1 MKFIPMYQYHL
12 TVILALLVFTG
23 CRQNNENRQATDR
36 KVPVEIFEVYPV
48 EYRQPVRVSGMLAA
62 RKEMKLSFKTGG
74 LIQKIYVNEGESVK
88 EGRVLAALD
97 LSEIKAQ
104 VRQAEVGVEKA
115 ARDLERAENL
125 YLDSVATL
133 EQFQNARSA
142 YELALSKKQIADFN
156 LRHSRIRAPSDG
168 KVQKILMEANE
179 ITGPGHPVLL
189 FASTAGDWVVRVPLT
204 DKDVVELSPGDSAN
218 VTMDAFPGTQF
229 PAEVSE
235 LGAIADPVTGTYEAE
250 LLILR
255 GEPRFRTGYMV
266 RAEIFPQETVRGL
279 YVPMQALLDAS
290 DNRAYIYLVREDR
303 AIRQEI
309 RIGNISKDGVIV
321 LEGLDPGDWVVT
333 GGNRYLDQDTRIEVV
348 NTDRP

>member
-1 MKFIPMYQYHL
+1 MNQYHL
-12 TVILALLVFTG
+12 TVMLAVLLYSG
-23 CRQNNENRQATDR
+23 CRQNNKQEETSDR
-36 KVPVEIFEVYPV
+36 KVPVEVFEVYSV

-88 EGRVLAALD
+88 EGQMMASLD

-115 ARDLERAENL
+115 ARDLERVENL

-133 EQFQNARSA
+133 EQYQNARSA

-156 LRHSRIRAPSDG
+156 FSHSRIRAPSDG
-168 KVQKILMEANE
+168 KVQKILMEVNE

-189 FASTAGDWVVRVPLT
+189 FACTAGDWVVRVALT
-204 DKDVVELSPGDSAN
+204 DKDVVKLTPGDSAN
-218 VTMDAFPGTQF
+218 VTMDAFPEKYF
-229 PAEVSE
+229 PGEVTE

-255 GEPRFRTGYMV
+255 PEPRFRTGYMA
-266 RAEIFPQETVRGL
+266 RAEIFPRETVRGWV
-279 YVPMQALLDAS
+279 VPLEALLDAS
-290 DNRAYIYLVREDR
+290 DNRAYVYLVQKDR
-303 AIRQEI
+303 VVRQEI
-309 RIGNISKDGVIV
+309 LTGNLTGDGIIV
-321 LEGLDPGDWVVT
+321 LEGLEVGDRVVT
-333 GGNRYLDQDTRIEVV
+333 EGNRYLDQDTRIEVV
-348 NTDRP
+348 SKVNEKAH